1 MRNNNISSSSKV
13 AGNAPFILIIAL
25 FIIVFIVVSYFLV
38 SGSAFGNYYVD
49 DLDSSNGSSSHAN
62 SSSNFSPTG
71 ASSGGGS
78 RNGSTSG
85 SGTIEE
91 VFNIRDNEFTYD
103 EAKAVCAAH
112 GARLATIEDM
122 IAAYDRGANWCSYGW
137 TQGQLA
143 MYPTQKEYW
152 AKLQM
157 DKDRRNE
164 CGEPGLNGG
173 FFENP
178 EFKFGANCYGRKP
191 EPKSNEVERDSIGR
205 RRSNPYTDL
214 IDRYKEGINGFR
226 ISPFND
232 ENWSDC

>member
-1 MRNNNISSSSKV
+1 MRNNNISPSGKV

-49 DLDSSNGSSSHAN
+49 DLDNSSRSGSGSQGNSNSNSNPTNASSGSGSSSG
-62 SSSNFSPTG
+62 PKTG
-71 ASSGGGS
+71 
-78 RNGSTSG
+78 N
-85 SGTIEE
+85 IEE

-157 DKDRRNE
+157 DNDRRNE

-178 EFKFGANCYGRKP
+178 EFKFGANCFGRKP
-191 EPKSNEVERDSIGR
+191 VPKSNEIAKDSIGR

-214 IDRYKEGINGFR
+214 IDKYKAGIDRYR
-226 ISPFND
+226 ISPFN
-232 ENWSDC
+232 EEGWSDC

>member
-49 DLDSSNGSSSHAN
+49 DLDSSNGSSSHGN
-62 SSSNFSPTG
+62 SSSNSSPTG

-78 RNGSTSG
+78 RNGSRSG

-137 TQGQLA
+137 TQGQSA
-143 MYPTQKEYW
+143 TYPT
-152 AKLQM
+152 
-157 DKDRRNE
+157 
-164 CGEPGLNGG
+164 
-173 FFENP
+173 
-178 EFKFGANCYGRKP
+178 
-191 EPKSNEVERDSIGR
+191 ERVLG
-205 RRSNPYTDL
+205 
-214 IDRYKEGINGFR
+214 
-226 ISPFND
+226 
-232 ENWSDC
+232 